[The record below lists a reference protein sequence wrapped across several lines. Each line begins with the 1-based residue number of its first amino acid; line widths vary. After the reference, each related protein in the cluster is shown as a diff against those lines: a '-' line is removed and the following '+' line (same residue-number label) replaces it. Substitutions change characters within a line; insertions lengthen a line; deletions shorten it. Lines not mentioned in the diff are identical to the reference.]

1 MANENYVGDNKW
13 IPAGDSEKE
22 AQKLVWSTK
31 IINDL
36 MVALDKGYR
45 PQVSMP
51 FYEGKQFLRRGNIVF
66 DYTDE
71 ELKEI
76 TKCANDI
83 VYFAEKYAVVMTDN
97 GIQKVK
103 LREYQKDLLRDFQ
116 HNRFNIVLASRQMGK
131 CFFYNTKIDIQDP
144 QGSIRTMSI
153 GDLYYNMLKKKR
165 SLKLTELLKW
175 KLWNIYA
182 YIDKP

>member
-1 MANENYVGDNKW
+1 MEDTGYNNKW
-13 IPAGDSEKE
+13 IPSGDSEKD

-36 MVALDKGYR
+36 TVALDKGYR

-66 DYTDE
+66 EYTQDE
-71 ELKEI
+71 LDEI
-76 TKCANDI
+76 KKCARDI

-97 GIQKVK
+97 GIQQVK

-131 CFFYNTKIDIQDP
+131 CTFFNSRIEILDP
-144 QGSIRTMSI
+144 QGNSFSITL
-153 GDLYYNMLKKKR
+153 GELYYTVLKSKR
-165 SLKLTELLKW
+165 SLKMPEWIKW
-175 KLWNIYA
+175 KLWTLYSWL
-182 YIDKP
+182 DKS

>member
-1 MANENYVGDNKW
+1 MEDIGYNNRW
-13 IPAGDSEKE
+13 IPSGESEKDS
-22 AQKLVWSTK
+22 QKLVWSTK
-31 IINDL
+31 MINDL

-76 TKCANDI
+76 AKCANDI

-131 CFFYNTKIDIQDP
+131 CQLHTTNINIKDSSGNFKTI
-144 QGSIRTMSI
+144 SI
-153 GDLYYNMLKKKR
+153 GELYYTILKETR
-165 SLKLTELLKW
+165 SLKVTEWLKW
-175 KLWNIYA
+175 KLWKIYSWV
-182 YIDKP
+182 DNL